1 MHSSSLSHS
10 HLGTLE
16 SQLSEYAEREEST
29 MSISR
34 EAKEKVEQAMLERD
48 QAVSREAQGRR
59 EIARLLES
67 RRTQASEAMGHEE
80 QAVSEMR
87 TRMEEQLRARDDSIS
102 KLGVRV
108 TEMQSKME
116 RAVRDSRSSKNERE
130 SLMDDVIAE
139 RKRLRATIDDFATR
153 TKESVERRDRAEGER
168 NILFFF
174 SNFFD
179 FSINKNYIL
188 YHTDTQ
194 TLFLF
199 SSQLILFFSSSPAT
213 TLTTTQDLAEKE
225 QEMALIKAELNDKM
239 NHLSDRLSDMTKQNS
254 SKSSEVKRLE
264 NDLRNLKV
272 LLSKERIDGSNT
284 RSLLQEEASRVT
296 ETAAKQVADIQSR
309 LDKSNRDHADGQAS
323 TASLL
328 AAHERRS
335 SNNVREL
342 QENVDSL
349 QRLIREKNEE
359 NSRLN
364 SRAVQLEQQL
374 TVAISGQQDLE
385 QQMLSLSREMETLRD
400 QRREATKKQR
410 DASSRMSGLIQS
422 EETRLRQLSE
432 GRMENARL
440 NREVQRLEATLGRKS
455 GARSSSR
462 SPTRA

>member
-1 MHSSSLSHS
+1 
-10 HLGTLE
+10 
-16 SQLSEYAEREEST
+16 
-29 MSISR
+29 
-34 EAKEKVEQAMLERD
+34 
-48 QAVSREAQGRR
+48 
-59 EIARLLES
+59 
-67 RRTQASEAMGHEE
+67 
-80 QAVSEMR
+80 
-87 TRMEEQLRARDDSIS
+87 
-102 KLGVRV
+102 
-108 TEMQSKME
+108 
-116 RAVRDSRSSKNERE
+116 
-130 SLMDDVIAE
+130 
-139 RKRLRATIDDFATR
+139 
-153 TKESVERRDRAEGER
+153 
-168 NILFFF
+168 
-174 SNFFD
+174 
-179 FSINKNYIL
+179 
-188 YHTDTQ
+188 
-194 TLFLF
+194 
-199 SSQLILFFSSSPAT
+199 
-213 TLTTTQDLAEKE
+213 
-225 QEMALIKAELNDKM
+225 MALIKAELNDKM

-254 SKSSEVKRLE
+254 SRSSEVKRLE

-272 LLSKERIDGSNT
+272 LLSKERVDGSNT

-342 QENVDSL
+342 QENVDSS

-400 QRREATKKQR
+400 QRRDATKKQR